1 MVLSLLN
8 KKRSY
13 RPVPT
18 QKVRPK
24 SNDWKVGFF
33 MAKYSFEFKK
43 KVVLDYLNGKVG
55 TVAPNCIRKRFN
67 TYIPHQKITTD

>member
-1 MVLSLLN
+1 
-8 KKRSY
+8 
-13 RPVPT
+13 
-18 QKVRPK
+18 
-24 SNDWKVGFF
+24 

-67 TYIPHQKITTD
+67 TYIPHQKITTDTTEFKYYEINANDVTYYSYDELK